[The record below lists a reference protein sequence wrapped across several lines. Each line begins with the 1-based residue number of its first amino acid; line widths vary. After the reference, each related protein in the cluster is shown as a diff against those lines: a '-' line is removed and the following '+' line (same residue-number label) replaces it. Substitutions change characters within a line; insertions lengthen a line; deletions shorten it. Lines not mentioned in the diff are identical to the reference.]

1 MITAQSGT
9 KTSWFFS
16 GQNCNEFGEQEKE
29 LNLRSEYLGPGYGL
43 YYLLAAIYVTGK
55 SISNLWASLNMTGF
69 DLDIISQTSV
79 SNPLKMYIL

>member
-9 KTSWFFS
+9 KISWFFS

-43 YYLLAAIYVTGK
+43 DYLLAAMYVTGK
-55 SISNLWASLNMTGF
+55 SISISGPLYNMTGF
-69 DLDIISQTSV
+69 DLDIIYQTSV

>member
-9 KTSWFFS
+9 KISWFFS

-43 YYLLAAIYVTGK
+43 DYLLAAMYVTGK
-55 SISNLWASLNMTGF
+55 SIS
-69 DLDIISQTSV
+69 ISITW
-79 SNPLKMYIL
+79 LGLTWILFHKLLLAIH